1 MGFGF
6 LFGKAHFKNHVRF
19 RGGIYILGVLPGV
32 PPPGLARRWHARLFE
47 EAGFVFGSFR
57 LVARSDIID
66 PLEIGSPGGFE
77 RHANQW

>member
-1 MGFGF
+1 MGFF
-6 LFGKAHFKNHVRF
+6 LGKPIFKDHVRF
-19 RGGIYILGVLPGV
+19 REVLPSKLVLPDV
-32 PPPGLARRWHARLFE
+32 PPGVARRWHARLFE

-77 RHANQW
+77 RHTNQW